1 MGHDAQLGLKKL
13 EDCSSKDGGEMS
25 SDGKGILIVRGAKE

>member
-13 EDCSSKDGGEMS
+13 EDCSSKDGEMS
-25 SDGKGILIVRGAKE
+25 SYGKGILIVRGGKE